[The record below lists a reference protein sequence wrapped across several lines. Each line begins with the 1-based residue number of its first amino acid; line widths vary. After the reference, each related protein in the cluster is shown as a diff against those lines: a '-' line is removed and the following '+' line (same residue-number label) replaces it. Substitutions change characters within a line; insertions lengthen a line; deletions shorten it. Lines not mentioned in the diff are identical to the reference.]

1 MESST
6 NEYMSV
12 DKPGGHHISANVLF
26 LLDEIEQSMSYSER
40 LGFIHPAADF
50 WVTDLPYLHLL

>member
-1 MESST
+1 MESGT

-12 DKPGGHHISANVLF
+12 DKAGGHHISANVLF

-40 LGFIHPAADF
+40 LGFIRPAADF
-50 WVTDLPYLHLL
+50 